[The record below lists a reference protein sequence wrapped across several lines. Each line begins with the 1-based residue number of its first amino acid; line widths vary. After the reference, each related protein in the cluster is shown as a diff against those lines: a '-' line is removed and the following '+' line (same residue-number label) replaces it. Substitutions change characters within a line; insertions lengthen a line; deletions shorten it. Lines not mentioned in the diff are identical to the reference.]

1 MIKKIKFSILGC
13 GSRGVDTYGKY
24 MVSNPKKFKLV
35 SVCDHTQAHLDKAVR
50 VLGKCKTFLSED
62 EFLSKRRGDLLVLTS
77 MDKDHYSHCKKALE
91 LGYDILLEKPISSN
105 VEELNELRELQRKY
119 HNKVLVCYVLKY
131 SPLFNAAKELL
142 DSGVIGA
149 LSSIQALEQARYDMF
164 VHSYVRGRWADM
176 SKTSPI
182 ILAKS
187 SHDLDLIQWFV
198 SSKAVNVQSSGRLN
212 CFTPDKAPADSAERC
227 LECKYCD
234 ECIYSAKKL
243 YIDNWYTAGH
253 PEDEYPYNTVDT
265 APINLTKIYDALNN
279 KNYGKCVY
287 KCDSNAYDS
296 QSTIITFENGVIAS
310 FTMTGVSGAGGR
322 VIKLYGSIGE
332 IDIDEEHEK
341 LILKKYGEKEQIIDY
356 KVKNE
361 SGLGY
366 EHSLSDYN
374 TVDALYD
381 YLTAGEEC
389 KTSLAESLKSHF
401 IGIEAFKSCMKK
413 ENKDDKNN

>member
-1 MIKKIKFSILGC
+1 MNKTIKFSILGC

-24 MVSNPKKFKLV
+24 MVSNSQQFKLI

-77 MDKDHYSHCKKALE
+77 IDKDHYNHCKKALE

-105 VEELNELRELQRKY
+105 VEELNELLALQRKY

-131 SPLFNAAKELL
+131 SPLFTAAKELL
-142 DSGVIGA
+142 NSGVIGT

-176 SKTSPI
+176 SKTSPV

-198 SSKAVNVQSSGRLN
+198 DSKAINVQSSGHLS
-212 CFTPDKAPADSAERC
+212 CFTPDKAPVDSAERC
-227 LECKYCD
+227 LGCKYCD
-234 ECIYSAKKL
+234 SCVYSAKKL
-243 YIDNWYTAGH
+243 YIDNWYAASC

-265 APINLTKIYDALNN
+265 APINLTKIYNALNN

-287 KCDSNAYDS
+287 KCASNAYDS

-341 LILKKYGEKEQIIDY
+341 LILKKYGENEQVVDY

-361 SGLGY
+361 SGKGY

-374 TVDALYD
+374 TVDALYE
-381 YLTAGEEC
+381 YLTTGKGC
-389 KTSLAESLKSHF
+389 KTSLEESLKSHL
-401 IGIEAFKSCMKK
+401 IGISAV
-413 ENKDDKNN
+413 ENCFEGKHD